1 MKIIFLD
8 FDGVMDTAYHNTVL
22 VSKGLQETDEYGV
35 IFDPMCIKNLET
47 IIKSTR
53 ADIIVTSSWK
63 YLMSYEE
70 LLKMWIRECKTE
82 CEYVIIDDLD
92 SRNFNE
98 HHLPH
103 LITVNPY
110 NGLDE
115 IAAKQAIEILG

>member
-63 YLMSYEE
+63 YLMSY
-70 LLKMWIRECKTE
+70 
-82 CEYVIIDDLD
+82 
-92 SRNFNE
+92 
-98 HHLPH
+98 
-103 LITVNPY
+103 
-110 NGLDE
+110 
-115 IAAKQAIEILG
+115 